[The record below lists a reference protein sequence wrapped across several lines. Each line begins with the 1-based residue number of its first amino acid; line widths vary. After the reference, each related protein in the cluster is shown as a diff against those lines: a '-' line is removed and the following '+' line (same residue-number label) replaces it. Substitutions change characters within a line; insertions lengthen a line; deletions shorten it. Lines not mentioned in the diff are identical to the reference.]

1 MIDFYN
7 SSGQMLGTTSK
18 KISGLIITE
27 ELERGWVANVELP
40 LNHPCAQYV
49 NEENSV
55 KIDGQMYDIVAIT
68 EYTGEQNLISFEC
81 EHRSY
86 RLNDVMV
93 ESFTNLGT
101 AANTLSRLLQGTS
114 FTAGSVPT
122 TGTEAFSIAD
132 PVTIRN
138 AIYQL
143 AYVHNWEVKWDNNVV
158 NLVVRLGADRGKVF
172 EYTRDLKNITRTI
185 DKRQKDDDGNYKATY
200 EIEVVSLF
208 RSGQGDV
215 NDYFE
220 LGDNVTVKDSISN
233 RTFNTRIVKY
243 ERDLINPTNDRIEL
257 NSFVGDIYDDTINL
271 ITDIDSNFSDIN
283 GNITNM
289 TAEIAKSLK
298 NGQRYNNVSISTA
311 DGFKAERAS
320 DGLKVLMNAYD
331 CFKIQKSDGTYVF
344 YVDDSGKVVTKGN
357 FSSEDSSKN
366 LKCEISNALI
376 IFTENGLSRGGIS
389 TRQTNGI
396 QELVISSPPDGRIS
410 LGNTVASGISTTE
423 LIANGTIKVGTNATT
438 AIDATI
444 TVPSLTSGYY
454 RTLVFKNGILTSS
467 THQQI

>member
-1 MIDFYN
+1 MIDFYDR
-7 SSGQMLGTTSK
+7 SGQMLGTTSK
-18 KISGLIITE
+18 KISSLIITE
-27 ELERGWVANVELP
+27 ELERGWIANVELP

-55 KIDGQMYDIVAIT
+55 KIDGQMYDIAAIE
-68 EYTGEQNLISFEC
+68 EYTGDQNFISFEC

-101 AANTLSRLLQGTS
+101 AANTLSKLLEGTS
-114 FTAGSVPT
+114 FTVGSVPT

-158 NLVVRLGADRGKVF
+158 NLVTRLGADRGKVF
-172 EYTRDLKNITRTI
+172 EYTRDLKNITRTVDRRQI
-185 DKRQKDDDGNYKATY
+185 DSSRNYKSSY

-208 RSGQGDV
+208 RSGQGDD

-220 LGDNVTVKDSISN
+220 LGDDVIVKDSISN
-233 RTFNTRIVKY
+233 RTFKTRIVKY
-243 ERDLINPTNDRIEL
+243 ERDLINPANDRIEL

-289 TAEIAKSLK
+289 TEEIANSLK
-298 NGQRYNNVSISTA
+298 NGQRYNNVSISTS

-344 YVDDSGKVVTKGN
+344 YVDTSGNIVTKG
-357 FSSEDSSKN
+357 S
-366 LKCEISNALI
+366 LI
-376 IFTENGLSRGGIS
+376 TETVDGIS
-389 TRQTNGI
+389 CKVLNGKILFYYNGI
-396 QELVISSPPDGRIS
+396 EVGRVSIGLNSSTNKIYLSLSGQDNENIQISGG
-410 LGNTVASGISTTE
+410 LN
-423 LIANGTIKVGTNATT
+423 ANGTVECSAIKASSIV
-438 AIDATI
+438 
-444 TVPSLTSGYY
+444 SSGYSGLNSY
-454 RTLVFKNGILTSS
+454 INVTTPSGTKFLEFKNGILTSI
-467 THQQI
+467 T

>member
-101 AANTLSRLLQGTS
+101 AANTLSKLLQGTS
-114 FTAGSVPT
+114 FTVGSVPT

-185 DKRQKDDDGNYKATY
+185 DKRQKDDNGNYKATY

-298 NGQRYNNVSISTA
+298 DGQRYNNVSISTA

-331 CFKIQKSDGTYVF
+331 CFKIQKSDGSYIF
-344 YVDDSGKVVTKGN
+344 YVDDSGQAVTKG
-357 FSSEDSSKN
+357 S
-366 LKCEISNALI
+366 
-376 IFTENGLSRGGIS
+376 FTTELVGGIS
-389 TRQTNGI
+389 CEVSG
-396 QELVISSPPDGRIS
+396 GRITFYID
-410 LGNTVASGISTTE
+410 GAE
-423 LIANGTIKVGTNATT
+423 CGTIKLSGSNNGYHITIQGTGGNGAYINGKLYVNGEAQCSTLST
-438 AIDATI
+438 SSII
-444 TVPSLTSGYY
+444 SSGYSGLN
-454 RTLVFKNGILTSS
+454 TSVNVTTPSGTKGMTFKNGVLTNVY
-467 THQQI
+467 

>member
-18 KISGLIITE
+18 KISELIITE

-101 AANTLSRLLQGTS
+101 ATNTLSVLLKDTS
-114 FTAGSVPT
+114 FSAGTVPT
-122 TGTEAFSIAD
+122 TGVEAFSIAD

-208 RSGQGDV
+208 RSGQGDA

-220 LGDNVTVKDSISN
+220 LGDKVTVKDSISN
-233 RTFNTRIVKY
+233 RTFNTRRVKY
-243 ERDLINPTNDRIEL
+243 ERDLINPANDRIEL

-271 ITDIDSNFSDIN
+271 ITDIDGNFSDIN
-283 GNITNM
+283 GDITNM
-289 TAEIAKSLK
+289 TSEIAK
-298 NGQRYNNVSISTA
+298 R
-311 DGFKAERAS
+311 
-320 DGLKVLMNAYD
+320 
-331 CFKIQKSDGTYVF
+331 
-344 YVDDSGKVVTKGN
+344 
-357 FSSEDSSKN
+357 
-366 LKCEISNALI
+366 
-376 IFTENGLSRGGIS
+376 
-389 TRQTNGI
+389 
-396 QELVISSPPDGRIS
+396 
-410 LGNTVASGISTTE
+410 
-423 LIANGTIKVGTNATT
+423 
-438 AIDATI
+438 
-444 TVPSLTSGYY
+444 
-454 RTLVFKNGILTSS
+454 
-467 THQQI
+467 

>member
-27 ELERGWVANVELP
+27 DLERGWVANVELP
-40 LNHPCAQYV
+40 LNHPCAHYV

-93 ESFTNLGT
+93 ESFTNLGN
-101 AANTLSRLLQGTS
+101 AANTLSKLLQGTS

-185 DKRQKDDDGNYKATY
+185 DKRQKDDNGNYKATY

-331 CFKIQKSDGTYVF
+331 CFKIQKSDGSYIF
-344 YVDDSGKVVTKGN
+344 YVDDSGQAVTKGS
-357 FSSEDSSKN
+357 F
-366 LKCEISNALI
+366 
-376 IFTENGLSRGGIS
+376 
-389 TRQTNGI
+389 
-396 QELVISSPPDGRIS
+396 
-410 LGNTVASGISTTE
+410 TTE
-423 LIANGTIKVGTNATT
+423 LVDGISCEVSGGRITFYIDGAECGTIKLSGSNNGYGITIQGTGGNGAYINGKLYVNGEAQCSTLST
-438 AIDATI
+438 SSII
-444 TVPSLTSGYY
+444 SSGYSGLN
-454 RTLVFKNGILTSS
+454 TSVNVTTPSGTKGMTFKNGVLTNVY
-467 THQQI
+467 

>member
-331 CFKIQKSDGTYVF
+331 CFKIQKSDGTNVF
-344 YVDDSGKVVTKGN
+344 YVDDSGKIVTVGKVITETDGLSCILYDGKLSFYKDGGLVGTYGVSNTGSGWVLSIIKGNNAFGMAANIDGHVNVLGKVSCTSLEVNSITSSGYSGLNTSVNVTTPSGTKGM
-357 FSSEDSSKN
+357 
-366 LKCEISNALI
+366 
-376 IFTENGLSRGGIS
+376 T
-389 TRQTNGI
+389 
-396 QELVISSPPDGRIS
+396 
-410 LGNTVASGISTTE
+410 
-423 LIANGTIKVGTNATT
+423 
-438 AIDATI
+438 
-444 TVPSLTSGYY
+444 
-454 RTLVFKNGILTSS
+454 FKNGVLTNVY
-467 THQQI
+467 

>member
-101 AANTLSRLLQGTS
+101 AANTLSKLLQGTS

-185 DKRQKDDDGNYKATY
+185 DKRQKDDNGNYKATY

-331 CFKIQKSDGTYVF
+331 CFKIQKSDGSYIF
-344 YVDDSGKVVTKGN
+344 YVDDSGQAVTKGS
-357 FSSEDSSKN
+357 F
-366 LKCEISNALI
+366 
-376 IFTENGLSRGGIS
+376 
-389 TRQTNGI
+389 
-396 QELVISSPPDGRIS
+396 
-410 LGNTVASGISTTE
+410 TTE
-423 LIANGTIKVGTNATT
+423 LVNGISCEVSGGRITFYIDGAECGTIKLSGSNNGYGITIQGTGGNGAYINGKLYVNGEAQCSTLST
-438 AIDATI
+438 SSII
-444 TVPSLTSGYY
+444 SSGYSGLN
-454 RTLVFKNGILTSS
+454 TSVNVTTPSGTKGMTFKNGVLTNVY
-467 THQQI
+467 